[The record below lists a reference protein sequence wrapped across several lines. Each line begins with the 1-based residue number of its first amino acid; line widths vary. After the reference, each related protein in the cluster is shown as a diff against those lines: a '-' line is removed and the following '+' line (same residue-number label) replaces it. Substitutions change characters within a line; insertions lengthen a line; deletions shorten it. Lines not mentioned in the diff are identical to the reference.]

1 MRSYQIQDI
10 RDFMKKLLIADTF
23 DTFLLSEASI
33 TTFSTFHIDGTFHP
47 DYLGSEETEISP
59 AEQSGLTLWKR
70 VRPFFFEL
78 TKGKN
83 TPLNFHIVFRLA
95 LHNVEKLVQQ
105 SGLSLSPSDIAGLFL
120 NIRYD
125 GSSLTCVSGTSLRIF
140 TLDKSLD
147 FAWDSMLERF
157 FKQKEIPFVS
167 TH

>member
-59 AEQSGLTLWKR
+59 AEQSGYTLWKR
-70 VRPFFFEL
+70 IRPFFFEL

-95 LHNVEKLVQQ
+95 PHNVEKLVQQ

-147 FAWDSMLERF
+147 FAWDSMLEKF